1 MFYVKEQLNDAM
13 EVSIEINDEN
23 VFCRCPHC
31 GSEVQ
36 VDFADVFAD
45 GDVDLFGTAVLCDN
59 CSRKLMGGAAC
70 GYNSE
75 GYPDP
80 TTYEALTSIEK
91 ETKAVRAYRPIVYV
105 CSPFSGDVAGNIA
118 NARKYSRFAVEQGY
132 IPIAPHLLF
141 PQFLNDNDL
150 TERELGLHFGNVLMS
165 HCSEVWVFGEIVSAG
180 MDAEIRRAKRK
191 NYRLRYFGSD
201 LKEVTENA

>member
-1 MFYVKEQLNDAM
+1 MG
-13 EVSIEINDEN
+13 VS
-23 VFCRCPHC
+23 R
-31 GSEVQ
+31 
-36 VDFADVFAD
+36 
-45 GDVDLFGTAVLCDN
+45 
-59 CSRKLMGGAAC
+59 
-70 GYNSE
+70 YNSE

-91 ETKAVRAYRPIVYV
+91 ATKAARAYRPIVYV
-105 CSPFSGDVAGNIA
+105 CSPFSGDIAGNIA

-141 PQFLNDNDL
+141 P
-150 TERELGLHFGNVLMS
+150 RELGLHFGNVLMS